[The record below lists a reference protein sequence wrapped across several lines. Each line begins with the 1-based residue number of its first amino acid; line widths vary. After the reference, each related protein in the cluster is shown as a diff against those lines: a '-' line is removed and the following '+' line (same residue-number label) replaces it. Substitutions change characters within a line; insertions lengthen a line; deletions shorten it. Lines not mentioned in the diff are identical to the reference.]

1 VDTTLD
7 DLLILEPRLVLDE
20 EAAASQGSAS
30 VSWVVS
36 ARTTPPHLPLLRG
49 GEIVIVSERVMD
61 VVGDELPALLHE
73 AVLREVRAVVMAR
86 TGRHRHRTYP
96 QSAALPVPILR
107 WNDDLTAD
115 TEAGLNRLL
124 TECRGNL
131 YRIGTELERQ
141 ISDAA
146 AGQLGAVALVQSV
159 SHMSGLPVSVFD
171 ASGQRLAAAPEDSD
185 EADGVVM
192 TPDPLRPVYSLP
204 SEAKLVLGPLRPEQ
218 QVLARFLGDR
228 IAAAAGAALQRDRSA
243 RPRGARRVDATGTM
257 LCWQGSA
264 SEQRAAA
271 LALGLDPDGIFYVA
285 ISSGNE
291 PSLARELGTLGST
304 LPAGG
309 EGGQHVVLVAADTRA
324 VSGSLASRVA
334 EVKRRWEADHADDES
349 SLAIS
354 APAMGVASIPNAM
367 REAKLVATLQA
378 QRQIARRAASFGS
391 IDDVGPMRLLYQLRD
406 APELQQ
412 FIAEAL
418 GGLEGQDPRGTLRS
432 TLRAFLESGGSQVDA
447 SQKLGIHRNTLAY
460 RLRRIGELIGREIT
474 DPGAWL
480 TLHLA
485 LSAAEM
491 LAAKSDER

>member
-1 VDTTLD
+1 
-7 DLLILEPRLVLDE
+7 
-20 EAAASQGSAS
+20 
-30 VSWVVS
+30 
-36 ARTTPPHLPLLRG
+36 
-49 GEIVIVSERVMD
+49 
-61 VVGDELPALLHE
+61 
-73 AVLREVRAVVMAR
+73 
-86 TGRHRHRTYP
+86 
-96 QSAALPVPILR
+96 
-107 WNDDLTAD
+107 
-115 TEAGLNRLL
+115 
-124 TECRGNL
+124 
-131 YRIGTELERQ
+131 
-141 ISDAA
+141 
-146 AGQLGAVALVQSV
+146 
-159 SHMSGLPVSVFD
+159 
-171 ASGQRLAAAPEDSD
+171 
-185 EADGVVM
+185 
-192 TPDPLRPVYSLP
+192 
-204 SEAKLVLGPLRPEQ
+204 
-218 QVLARFLGDR
+218 
-228 IAAAAGAALQRDRSA
+228 
-243 RPRGARRVDATGTM
+243 
-257 LCWQGSA
+257 
-264 SEQRAAA
+264 
-271 LALGLDPDGIFYVA
+271 
-285 ISSGNE
+285 
-291 PSLARELGTLGST
+291 
-304 LPAGG
+304 
-309 EGGQHVVLVAADTRA
+309 VVLVAADTRA
-324 VSGSLASRVA
+324 VLGSLASRVA